1 VIRGALAASVTPLRD
16 GGDTVDGDAI
26 APLVDLYTGAG
37 LDGLLVLGTT
47 GEGILFSPEER
58 RLVTER
64 FVEAGKGRLALI
76 IHAGAQTTAETVA
89 LSTHAAQV
97 GADGVA
103 VIGPPYFA
111 YDDDSL
117 LAHFEAAA
125 RACAP
130 LPFYVYEFAARSGYP
145 VPLAVLA
152 RLRDSAENFVGLKV
166 SDAPYEAFA
175 PYLVDGLD
183 IFVGPESL
191 IAEGM
196 DAGAVGAV
204 SGLAAGFPELVAA
217 LVREPSRAG
226 AERVAAVRDEVQRF
240 PFQSAL
246 KHVLARRGVPIEPA
260 VRAPLRTINA
270 AERDE
275 LDRLLDDPN
284 GVLGRAYA
292 EAVPA

>member
-1 VIRGALAASVTPLRD
+1 VIKGALAASVTPLRD
-16 GGDTVDGDAI
+16 GGDTLDADAI
-26 APLVDLYTGAG
+26 APLVDFYAAAG

-47 GEGILFSPEER
+47 GEGILFSPDER
-58 RLVTER
+58 RVVAER
-64 FVEAGKGRLALI
+64 FVAAGAGRLAQI
-76 IHAGAQTTAETVA
+76 IHAGAQTTADTVA
-89 LSTHAAQV
+89 LSAHAAET

-117 LAHFEAAA
+117 LAHFAAAA
-125 RACAP
+125 RACEP

-145 VPLAVLA
+145 VPLPVLA
-152 RLRDSAENFVGLKV
+152 RLREAASNFVGLKV

-191 IAEGM
+191 IADGLE
-196 DAGAVGAV
+196 AGAVGAV
-204 SGLAAGFPELVAA
+204 SGLAAGFPELVAD
-217 LVREPSRAG
+217 LVREPSRTG
-226 AERVAAVRDEVQRF
+226 VERVAGVRDEVQRF

-246 KHVLARRGVPIEPA
+246 KHVLARRGVPIDIS
-260 VRAPLRTINA
+260 VRAPLRTLTA
-270 AERDE
+270 DERAE
-275 LDRLLDDPN
+275 LDALLDDPES
-284 GVLGRAYA
+284 VLGRAYA

>member
-1 VIRGALAASVTPLRD
+1 MISGALAASVTPLRA
-16 GGDTVDGDAI
+16 GGDAVAAEAI
-26 APLVDLYTGAG
+26 APLVDLYAGAG

-58 RLVTER
+58 RVVTER
-64 FVEAGKGRLALI
+64 FVEAGAGRLALI
-76 IHAGAQTTAETVA
+76 IHAGAQTTADTVA
-89 LSTHAAQV
+89 LSAHAAEV

-130 LPFYVYEFAARSGYP
+130 LSFYVYEFAARSGYP

-196 DAGAVGAV
+196 AAGAVGAV

-246 KHVLARRGVPIEPA
+246 KHVLARRGVPLEPA